1 LEAAALGIPVIASD
15 AEPYR
20 EFVVHGVTG
29 FLVRRDHEWLTYLQ
43 QLAGDEGLRESMGHK
58 AREHARAFTIENNW
72 HLWEQAYGR
81 LL

>member
-1 LEAAALGIPVIASD
+1 
-15 AEPYR
+15 
-20 EFVVHGVTG
+20 
-29 FLVRRDHEWLTYLQ
+29 
-43 QLAGDEGLRESMGHK
+43 MGHK